1 MRVNVL
7 SYIDF
12 INAHCGSEDVVNILT
27 WKRMNN
33 FIVQWFSKHCISLIT
48 MLIYSGEEKFLNN
61 RLMTE

>member
-33 FIVQWFSKHCISLIT
+33 FIQWFSKHCISLIT